1 MNKRLKVFGTLLYSV
16 VLIACPLSAVEVV
29 PDDDLAQ
36 IPEVLPEVKAD
47 VMTLDA
53 MFKRIRETSPEVL
66 FEREKV
72 RRTLEEKVQERAALL
87 PQVSLTAS
95 QIRQQLGLGF
105 AGDQFDSKPF
115 NSFSS
120 QLEVTQTVFDTERYA
135 NYGLARLEQAIA
147 KMEYEVV
154 YQDILERAV
163 NLYFTQLR
171 DLNQEKIIE
180 GDIERSRELLQLA
193 SDRFEAGA
201 GVEIDV
207 TRAQARLAGDEREL
221 WMAKV
226 AIQTSLLQLKVL
238 LDMDLDDDLIVDTS
252 LIDLL
257 DVPPH
262 LETYRIKGDLMVAM
276 RPELAVQKKRLDQ
289 AELTRKAA
297 VWQGLPSIEL
307 FGNWGYVANDAFQ
320 DRQNEAWL
328 AGVQA
333 SVPIFEGFRI
343 AAQKRNAKLAL
354 KQQIYQMRIIEQEIE
369 REFRTALFEMNA
381 RYKEIELAEKEVA
394 FGKTEVK
401 QAFLRY
407 HEGLVDNREL
417 IDAQQRLADAN
428 RSYLNSSYL
437 YGLSRLAFARS
448 IGAVETVLE

>member
-1 MNKRLKVFGTLLYSV
+1 MYKKLSFLMLPFIFICAGYVSGADEIESTANVLLMQ
-16 VLIACPLSAVEVV
+16 AM
-29 PDDDLAQ
+29 
-36 IPEVLPEVKAD
+36 PEEASPPI
-47 VMTLDA
+47 MTLDA
-53 MFKRIRETSPEVL
+53 MFKRIREASPEVL
-66 FEREKV
+66 FERERV
-72 RRTLEEKVQERAALL
+72 RRALEEKIQERAALL
-87 PQVSLTAS
+87 PQISLTAS

-105 AGDQFDSKPF
+105 AGDQFESKPF
-115 NSFSS
+115 NSFGS
-120 QLEVTQTVFDTERYA
+120 QLELTQTVFDNERYA
-135 NYGLARLEQAIA
+135 NYGLAQLEQAIA

-171 DLNQEKIIE
+171 DLNQKKIIE

-221 WMAKV
+221 WTAEV

-238 LDMDLDDDLIVDTS
+238 LDMDLDADLEVDIS
-252 LIDLL
+252 LIDHL
-257 DVPPH
+257 DAPPH
-262 LETYRIKGDLMVAM
+262 LDGYRIKGDEMVKM

-289 AELTRKAA
+289 AELTRRAA
-297 VWQGLPSIEL
+297 VWQGLPNVEL

-320 DRQNEAWL
+320 DRQNEVWL
-328 AGVQA
+328 VGMRA
-333 SVPIFEGFRI
+333 SIPIFEGFRI
-343 AAQKRNAKLAL
+343 EAQKRNAKLAL
-354 KQQIYQMRIIEQEIE
+354 KQQIYQTRIIEQEIE

-381 RYKEIELAEKEVA
+381 RYKEIELAEKEVG
-394 FGKTEVK
+394 FGHTEVR

-417 IDAQQRLADAN
+417 IDAQQRLADAS
-428 RSYLNSSYL
+428 RSHLNSAYL

-448 IGAVETVLE
+448 IGAVETVLD